1 MKSHHVY
8 SLLSNLLDNSIEAVE
23 KLDKDKRRINL
34 KINKA
39 GSNTFIAL
47 SNYVEKPVEIHGHF
61 SPTTKK
67 DHTKHGYG
75 MRSIEQIVRRYDGEM
90 SIENKGH
97 QFVTKIMLP
106 SE

>member
-1 MKSHHVY
+1 
-8 SLLSNLLDNSIEAVE
+8 
-23 KLDKDKRRINL
+23 
-34 KINKA
+34 
-39 GSNTFIAL
+39 
-47 SNYVEKPVEIHGHF
+47 
-61 SPTTKK
+61 
-67 DHTKHGYG
+67 